1 MTGSAPPP
9 RSRLRTALLA
19 LLLLLGLVLTGCS
32 GDDISSGGSGAEGAD
47 AGSAGAGDSDG
58 GTTEEG
64 GTAGEPGTAL
74 PLAPEVLDRQIIVTA
89 DLTVRSEDVRRDADR
104 ASQQVTVLGGLLSG
118 DVRGGTG
125 DNQTA
130 DLVLRVPPDEVD
142 RLLSTL
148 AEYGEEVSRSVRSED
163 VTTVKA
169 DIDARVETLQAS
181 LDRLRVLIAEASDIT
196 DLVSL
201 ERELTTRESELE
213 SLQAQQRALG
223 DQIGLATVSLHLV
236 ATVEPPVEIDE
247 ATGFRSGLSSGWDAF
262 VTVGSALLTAL
273 GASLPFLGVLALIV
287 AVSVAVNRRRHRA
300 IPTAAAAPP
309 AG

>member
-1 MTGSAPPP
+1 MTGSAPPT
-9 RSRLRTALLA
+9 RSPLHTALLA
-19 LLLLLGLVLTGCS
+19 VLLLLGLALTGCS
-32 GDDISSGGSGAEGAD
+32 GDGSDSAAGSDEQGDSVAGSAPAEGAD
-47 AGSAGAGDSDG
+47 SA
-58 GTTEEG
+58 

-74 PLAPEVLDRQIIVTA
+74 PLTPEVLDRQIIVTA

-104 ASQQVTVLGGLLSG
+104 ARQQVTVLGGQLSG
-118 DVRGGTG
+118 DVRSGTG
-125 DNQTA
+125 DDQTA

-142 RLLSTL
+142 RLLTTL
-148 AEYGEEVSRSVRSED
+148 SEFGQEVSRSVRSED

-181 LDRLRVLIAEASDIT
+181 LDRLRGLIAEASDIT

-236 ATVEPPVEIDE
+236 AAVEPPVEIDE
-247 ATGFRSGLSSGWDAF
+247 QTGFLAGLSSGWDAF
-262 VTVGSALLTAL
+262 VRVGTALLTAL
-273 GASLPFLGVLALIV
+273 GAGLPFLGVLALIV
-287 AVSVAVNRRRHRA
+287 AAAVAVSRRRQRTMNT
-300 IPTAAAAPP
+300 PAAAPP
-309 AG
+309 PAG

>member
-1 MTGSAPPP
+1 MTGSAPPT
-9 RSRLRTALLA
+9 RSPLHTALLA
-19 LLLLLGLVLTGCS
+19 VLLLLGLALTGCS
-32 GDDISSGGSGAEGAD
+32 GDGSDSAAGSDEQGDSGAGSAPAEGAD
-47 AGSAGAGDSDG
+47 SA
-58 GTTEEG
+58 

-104 ASQQVTVLGGLLSG
+104 ARQQVTVLGGQLSG
-118 DVRGGTG
+118 DVRSGTG
-125 DNQTA
+125 DDQTA

-142 RLLSTL
+142 RLLTTL
-148 AEYGEEVSRSVRSED
+148 SEFGEEVSRSVRSED

-181 LDRLRVLIAEASDIT
+181 LDRLRGLIAEASDIT

-236 ATVEPPVEIDE
+236 AAVEPPVEIDE
-247 ATGFRSGLSSGWDAF
+247 QTGFLAGLSSGWDAF
-262 VTVGSALLTAL
+262 VRVGTALLTAL
-273 GASLPFLGVLALIV
+273 GAGLPFLGVLALIV
-287 AVSVAVNRRRHRA
+287 AAAVAVSRRRQRTMNT
-300 IPTAAAAPP
+300 PAAAPP
-309 AG
+309 PAG